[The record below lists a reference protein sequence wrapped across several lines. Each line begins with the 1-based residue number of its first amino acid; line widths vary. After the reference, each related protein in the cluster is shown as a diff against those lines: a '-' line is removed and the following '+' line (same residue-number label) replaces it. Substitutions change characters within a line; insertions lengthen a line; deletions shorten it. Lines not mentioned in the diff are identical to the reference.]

1 MEEERDGSV
10 VKNITRISR
19 VSQTIDL
26 CINSK
31 TDKSEGS
38 LDDNESGK
46 EREVSREENGNSEN
60 EGNDETESKKEGE

>member
-1 MEEERDGSV
+1 MEEEKDGSV
-10 VKNITRISR
+10 VKNISRISR

-46 EREVSREENGNSEN
+46 ERKVSREENGDSEN
-60 EGNDETESKKEGE
+60 ERNDGTESKKEGE

>member
-1 MEEERDGSV
+1 MEEEKDGSV
-10 VKNITRISR
+10 AKNTSRISR

-38 LDDNESGK
+38 LDDDESGK
-46 EREVSREENGNSEN
+46 EREVSREGNGDSEN
-60 EGNDETESKKEGE
+60 EGNDETVSKK